1 MQDIVW
7 VGLTKEYLRLI
18 VESLDYRLY
27 LMDQE
32 NHFFQEE
39 PTPTFNQLVDI
50 RDFILGFTTDGNR
63 VQFTSQPGEVQV

>member
-7 VGLTKEYLRLI
+7 VGLTKEDLRLI

-63 VQFTSQPGEVQV
+63 VQSSSQPGEV